1 MFGKPIKILM
11 ATFGLSII
19 LSTMNSF
26 ADDKSA
32 DIQQNTRLVVEYA
45 ETVKP
50 EPEPIMS
57 EEDIDLLALVT
68 MAEAEGEPEE
78 GQRLVIDTVLNRVD
92 SEHFPDT
99 VNDVVYQKGHF
110 SSMWDG
116 RVNKCYVM
124 DDIRNLVLEELESRT
139 NSDVVYFRTGKYSK
153 YGSPMFKVGAHY
165 FSSHD

>member
-19 LSTMNSF
+19 LSTINSF

-32 DIQQNTRLVVEYA
+32 DIQQSQRIVVEYA
-45 ETVKP
+45 EAA
-50 EPEPIMS
+50 EPESEPIFT
-57 EEDIDLLALVT
+57 EEEIDLLALVT

>member
-11 ATFGLSII
+11 AAFGLSII

-32 DIQQNTRLVVEYA
+32 DIQQKPRIVVEYA
-45 ETVKP
+45 EAVEP

-99 VNDVVYQKGHF
+99 VHGVVYQKNHF

-116 RVNKCYVM
+116 RVEQCYVM

-139 NSDVVYFRTGKYSK
+139 NSEVVYFRTGKYSK

-165 FSSHD
+165 FSSND

>member
-11 ATFGLSII
+11 VTFGLSII
-19 LSTMNSF
+19 LSTINSF

-32 DIQQNTRLVVEYA
+32 DIQQSQRIVVEYA
-45 ETVKP
+45 EAAEP
-50 EPEPIMS
+50 EPEPIFT
-57 EEDIDLLALVT
+57 EEEIDLLALVT

-99 VNDVVYQKGHF
+99 VNDVVYQKNHF